1 MKRAHQEK
9 VGKAN
14 PDMDKPS
21 VFCGITSGLK
31 SPCCTILESIS
42 DGVFTIDLNKRIT
55 SFNRAA
61 ETITGFKSAEAIG
74 QYCFDVF
81 RASICERQCAL
92 DQTLA
97 TSNSQVNVNAHI
109 ISRSGSQKA
118 ISISTATLRNE
129 KNDVIGGVETFRD
142 LSELERLKRQLA
154 RNYTDEDIVGRHPRM
169 KEIFSFLPDIAE
181 SESSVLIEGP
191 TGSGKEL
198 IARAIH
204 QLSPRKT
211 GPFVAVNC
219 AALPETLSFLMDYAF
234 PGNIRELEN
243 IIEFSFI
250 ACKGAVIGLEHLSRD
265 LLESH
270 KKNMPPLST
279 AEHEEAQK
287 IRAILE
293 HHSHN
298 RLAAARTLGLSR
310 TSLWRK
316 MRKYGLNKP

>member
-9 VGKAN
+9 GGKAKQETDN
-14 PDMDKPS
+14 PS
-21 VFCGITSGLK
+21 LFCGITSALK

-81 RASICERQCAL
+81 RASICEKQCAL

-97 TSNSQVNVNAHI
+97 TGNSQVNVNAHI

-154 RNYTDEDIVGRHPRM
+154 RNYTDEDIIGRHPRM
-169 KEIFSFLPDIAE
+169 KEILSFLPDIAE

-211 GPFVAVNC
+211 RPLFWTSYDFVEIDSECNC
-219 AALPETLSFLMDYAF
+219 VLTFKQ
-234 PGNIRELEN
+234 G
-243 IIEFSFI
+243 
-250 ACKGAVIGLEHLSRD
+250 GL
-265 LLESH
+265 
-270 KKNMPPLST
+270 KFN
-279 AEHEEAQK
+279 
-287 IRAILE
+287 
-293 HHSHN
+293 
-298 RLAAARTLGLSR
+298 
-310 TSLWRK
+310 
-316 MRKYGLNKP
+316 